1 MHFDCFRRL
10 TRSGK
15 LFLFGNHCLDAVVH
29 ILNEVNLGA
38 AESSLV
44 RDVVHVVGRLR
55 VLAVDASDL
64 DVVLVSNGLEFVH
77 LDTKLG
83 QFDVDRGSQGCA
95 QVSWA

>member
-44 RDVVHVVGRLR
+44 RDVIYMVRRLR
-55 VLAVDASDL
+55 VFAVDASDL
-64 DVVLVSNGLEFVH
+64 DMILVGNSLELVH
-77 LDTKLG
+77 LCSEI
-83 QFDVDRGSQGCA
+83 R
-95 QVSWA
+95 